1 MTKRKMILSI
11 ALMGTLA
18 LGVLSACAP
27 AAQPAQETGQ
37 ATTVQAPAQPPAGT
51 TQTAPDP
58 APAEAIT
65 DRGLTIGIQLEA
77 GTIAPARHTS
87 MTSGHKNHLTHN
99 GLFRASYADLEPI
112 PDLVSEWRIISDTL
126 FEFTLHE
133 GIFFHNGDEMTA
145 YDVVASLEYVRTHP
159 YARAIHASIADWE
172 VVDRYT
178 FIIDTGEPN
187 AQLLNDLTHQ
197 ANFIMPRSLIDAG
210 HDFTA
215 LPIGSGPFVFEE
227 WRFGDSLSF
236 SRFDKYFDSERFPH
250 MEYITWRIIPE
261 GSSRT
266 IALETGEIDYIVEV
280 PFPDIPRL
288 DDNPALTVF
297 QRPGIT
303 LEFMLLNNDAPQFQN
318 VYVRRAIDMAI
329 DKDAAVIASVD
340 GWGVPT
346 WSTTPSVLPGSSDIG
361 IRSFDPDGA
370 RALLA
375 EHNIDPATLGFE
387 MLAFNEEGRRRG
399 EIVQAN
405 LADIGI
411 ATTISMVD
419 LATFLS
425 ITQTVDYEAGFSAFT
440 QTTLTAF
447 MRGTMHLDSI
457 DGNNRSRM
465 RNQEI
470 TDLIDL
476 AVTTVDTPA
485 RMAILHEASTLA
497 NAHAGH
503 VPMHLNIMVRAFNAN
518 LYVPE
523 VAASGLMY
531 LNMVRWTQ

>member
-1 MTKRKMILSI
+1 MAIMC
-11 ALMGTLA
+11 ALMIGI
-18 LGVLSACAP
+18 LGACTNAPGQTPDTPPQNVTTPTPTQPSPAIGETTAP
-27 AAQPAQETGQ
+27 A
-37 ATTVQAPAQPPAGT
+37 
-51 TQTAPDP
+51 PDT
-58 APAEAIT
+58 AIT

-99 GLFRASYADLEPI
+99 GLFRASYSDLEPV
-112 PDLVSEWRIISDTL
+112 PDLVSEWSVISDTL

-133 GIFFHNGDEMTA
+133 GILFHNGEEMTA
-145 YDVVASLEYVRTHP
+145 YDVVASLEYVRSYP
-159 YARAIHASIADWE
+159 YARAIHASIVGWE

-197 ANFIMPRSLIDAG
+197 ANFIMPRSLIEAG
-210 HDFTA
+210 HDFPTS
-215 LPIGSGPFVFEE
+215 PIGSGPFIFEE
-227 WRFGDSLSF
+227 WRFGDSLEF
-236 SRFDKYFDSERFPH
+236 SRFDEYFDDERFSH
-250 MEYITWRIIPE
+250 MSYITWRIIPE

-288 DDNPALTVF
+288 DENPDLTVF
-297 QRPGIT
+297 RRPGIT
-303 LEFMLLNNDAPQFQN
+303 LEFMLLNNDTPQFNN

-329 DKDAAVIASVD
+329 DKEAAVIASVD

-346 WSTTPSVLPGSSDIG
+346 WSTTPSVLPGSSDSG

-375 EHNIDPATLGFE
+375 EHGIDPATLDFE

-399 EIVQAN
+399 EVVQSN

-411 ATTISMVD
+411 TTTISMLD

-425 ITQTVDYEAGFSAFT
+425 VTQTMDYEAGFSAFT
-440 QTTLTAF
+440 STTLTAF

-457 DGNNRSRM
+457 DGNNRTRM
-465 RNQEI
+465 RSQEI
-470 TDLIDL
+470 TDLIDQ
-476 AVTTVDTPA
+476 AVATIDAPA
-485 RMAILHEASTLA
+485 RMAILYEASTLA
-497 NAHAGH
+497 NAHVGH
-503 VPMHLNIMVRAFNAN
+503 IPMHLNIMVRAFNSN

-523 VAASGLMY
+523 TAASGLMN
-531 LNMVRWTQ
+531 LNMVRWTE